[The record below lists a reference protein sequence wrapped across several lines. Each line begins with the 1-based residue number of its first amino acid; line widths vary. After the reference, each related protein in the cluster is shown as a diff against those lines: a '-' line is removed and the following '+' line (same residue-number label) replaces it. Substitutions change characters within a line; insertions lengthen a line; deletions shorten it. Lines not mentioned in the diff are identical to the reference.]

1 MESKL
6 NTLALLD
13 DSIWYNNFLFYYFLS
28 CGILFN
34 GCAGIFQRKNT
45 CATAVIFVNCYSIIN
60 YSTRNT
66 KNSRGFFPVN
76 QTGIL
81 FLITHELLVGLM
93 YGLIGRIFIF
103 ALESLM
109 TTFSLTIGLSNIF
122 ETGIFDIESSPVL
135 STLIILISI
144 QLILVT
150 DLHHM
155 LIRGIDHSFTI
166 APISENLDLSGLIQE
181 ITLILSQSYLLAL
194 RITSPFIFFAII
206 VNLSFA
212 FLARLAPHV
221 QIYFVTGP
229 IVIFSG
235 MYFFHLVSADFLAA
249 FIGSFRNI
257 FSGG

>member
-1 MESKL
+1 MTPSGIIIFYFTIFCRVGSCLMIAPGFSSERIPVQLRLYLSIAI
-6 NTLALLD
+6 ALL
-13 DSIWYNNFLFYYFLS
+13 ITPLE
-28 CGILFN
+28 IQK
-34 GCAGIFQRKNT
+34 IPE
-45 CATAVIFVNCYSIIN
+45 V
-60 YSTRNT
+60 
-66 KNSRGFFPVN
+66 FFPVN